1 MTMEMAMVL
10 GIVGLMLIG
19 LIMDVVRPELLVLTT
34 LFVFIVFGFISPEEG
49 LAGFSNQGMLTIGL
63 LFIVGGV
70 FEKSGLAEKFVSR
83 ILSGAASEGKARGR
97 LLIPLAG
104 MSGFLNNTPLV
115 VTLTP
120 LVRKWCEVHKIAPS
134 KFLLP
139 LSYATILGGT
149 MTLMGTSTNL
159 VIHGLLLDFGEQGFR
174 FFELLIVGL
183 PVTVVGL
190 IYLLLFAPRLLPGHE
205 SGEGEEEEVSP
216 RDFLSELRVQIDF
229 PHAGKTVKEAGLR
242 NLESLYLIEI
252 RRGKERIAPVS
263 GDTRIFPGD
272 RLFFT
277 GVISSIAELGK
288 RRGLVVDTGTDLS
301 IVGLKKGTNKL
312 REGVVSH
319 QSSLLGRTVKEI
331 RFREAYDAA
340 VVAIHRN
347 EELLEGKIGD
357 IKPKAGDVLL
367 MVAGESFDQRMKRHR
382 DFYVTFPEGKEKFF
396 EDDRTGWSALVIFIG
411 AIVCVVSGFLSIF
424 NAMALAV
431 GLMLAFRLVSPE
443 EAREMIRFRV
453 LLLIAGALGIGNV
466 IIESKAADWMAQE
479 LMEAMEPY
487 GVILLLVVLYGM
499 IALLTEVVTN
509 NAAAVIMFPAAYQIS
524 GPIGIEPIGM
534 AILVAIAASA
544 SFLSP
549 IGYQTNLIVFGPGGY
564 RFRDYLRAGMPLTFL
579 TGIVTVGMVYLVYM

>member
-1 MTMEMAMVL
+1 MTMEMGMVL

-19 LIMDVVRPELLVLTT
+19 LVMDVVRPELLVLTT

-63 LFIVGGV
+63 LFIIGGV
-70 FEKSGLAEKFVSR
+70 FEKSGLAEKLVSR
-83 ILSGAASEGKARGR
+83 ILSGAASEEKARGR

-120 LVRKWCEVHKIAPS
+120 VVRKWCEVHKLAPS

-139 LSYATILGGT
+139 MSYATILGGT

-159 VIHGLLLDFGEQGFR
+159 IIHGLLLDFGEKGLR
-174 FFELLIVGL
+174 FFEVLIVGL

-190 IYLLLFAPRLLPGHE
+190 IYLLLFAPRLLPGHRR
-205 SGEGEEEEVSP
+205 GEGEEEERP
-216 RDFLSELRVQIDF
+216 RDFLSELRVQADF

-242 NLESLYLIEI
+242 NLEGLYLIEI
-252 RRGKERIAPVS
+252 RRGKERITPVS
-263 GDTRIFPGD
+263 GDTQIFTGD

-301 IVGLKKGTNKL
+301 VAGLKKGTNKL

-319 QSSLLGRTVKEI
+319 QSSLLGRTVKEN

-347 EELLEGKIGD
+347 EERVEGKIGD
-357 IKPKAGDVLL
+357 IQPKAGDVLL
-367 MVAGESFDQRMKRHR
+367 MVAGESFDQRVKRHR
-382 DFYVTFPEGKEKFF
+382 DFYVTSPEGKEKFF

-411 AIVCVVSGFLSIF
+411 AILCVVSGFLSIF
-424 NAMALAV
+424 KAMALAV
-431 GLMLAFRLVSPE
+431 GLMLAFRLISPE
-443 EAREMIRFRV
+443 EARDMIQFRV

-479 LMEAMEPY
+479 LTQAMEPY
-487 GVILLLVVLYGM
+487 GILLLLVMLYGM
-499 IALLTEVVTN
+499 TALLTEIVTN
-509 NAAAVIMFPAAYQIS
+509 NAAAVIMFPVAYQIS
-524 GPIGIEPIGM
+524 GQIGIELLGM

-564 RFRDYLRAGMPLTFL
+564 RFRDYLRAGLPLTFL
-579 TGIVTVGMVYLVYM
+579 TGVVTVGIVYMVYT